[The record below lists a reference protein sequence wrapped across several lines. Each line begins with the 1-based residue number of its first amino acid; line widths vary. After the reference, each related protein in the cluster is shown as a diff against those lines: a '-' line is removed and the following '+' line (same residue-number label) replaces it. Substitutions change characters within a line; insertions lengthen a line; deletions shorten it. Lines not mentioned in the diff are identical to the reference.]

1 MNGWFIT
8 GTDTGVGKTRAAQ
21 ALLVALAQAGHA
33 AVGMKPIASGAGST
47 PAGLRHAD
55 AEALRAVSGVAA
67 DYDDIN
73 PYCFAPAVA
82 PHLAAELAGIDIR
95 PEKILEHF
103 RRLQHR
109 AAFVVVEG
117 AGGWRVLLGPQL
129 SMADLA
135 RALGL
140 PVVLVVGMRLG
151 CLSHALLTVEAIRRD
166 GLPLAGWIANRIEP
180 DLALFERNVAAL
192 ETRIGQPPLAVFP
205 HQSTGAV
212 MTWPG
217 AFSLEKMINIT
228 SPAHGA
234 PAGSNPEINA
244 RLHE

>member
-95 PEKILEHF
+95 PEKFLSTSAVCNTAPPS
-103 RRLQHR
+103 LSSR
-109 AAFVVVEG
+109 APAAG
-117 AGGWRVLLGPQL
+117 ACY
-129 SMADLA
+129 LA
-135 RALGL
+135 RSSPWRTWRA
-140 PVVLVVGMRLG
+140 RSG
-151 CLSHALLTVEAIRRD
+151 CRWFSSWACAS
-166 GLPLAGWIANRIEP
+166 
-180 DLALFERNVAAL
+180 
-192 ETRIGQPPLAVFP
+192 AVSAM
-205 HQSTGAV
+205 HC
-212 MTWPG
+212 
-217 AFSLEKMINIT
+217 
-228 SPAHGA
+228 
-234 PAGSNPEINA
+234 
-244 RLHE
+244 